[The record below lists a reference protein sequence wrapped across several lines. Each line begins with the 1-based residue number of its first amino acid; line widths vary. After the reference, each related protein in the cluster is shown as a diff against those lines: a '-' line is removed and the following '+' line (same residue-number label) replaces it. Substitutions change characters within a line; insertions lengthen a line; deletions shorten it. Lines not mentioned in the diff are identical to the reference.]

1 MTRLSSNSL
10 RPSTADAAEARVST
24 ACARAGGVSFALV
37 TLVSMAY
44 SAEWK
49 FGMML
54 FDPLVWMVMLVALAA
69 GLVCGYAVGLRVH
82 AHGVLNGRWRQAGRR
97 DDCRNAVGERP

>member
-1 MTRLSSNSL
+1 M
-10 RPSTADAAEARVST
+10 ST
-24 ACARAGGVSFALV
+24 ACARAGGVLFALV

-54 FDPLVWMVMLVALAA
+54 IDPLVWMVMLVAVAA

-82 AHGVLNGRWRQAGRR
+82 AYGVLKGQAGRR